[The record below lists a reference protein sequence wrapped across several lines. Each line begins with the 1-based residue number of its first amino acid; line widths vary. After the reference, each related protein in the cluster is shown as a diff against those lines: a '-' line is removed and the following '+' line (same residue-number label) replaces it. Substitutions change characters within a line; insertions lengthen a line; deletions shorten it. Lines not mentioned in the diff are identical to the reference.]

1 MMKNDKKKR
10 VVKTNSG
17 DTARRNPMHKPHL
30 IIMCIFFCFYAFLIL
45 FPYLWILM
53 NSLKDGYKEFMMNP
67 LGLPKS
73 PVISNYFAI
82 FNLED
87 YSIVRMFLNSLL
99 LCCACPTL
107 SCFSTVTAGYV
118 MAKYNFKGKKIMYTL
133 YILPMLISICGTTLS
148 TYTLLDSWGFIGDL
162 GYVGIM
168 IISCGG
174 TGMNF
179 LLIHS
184 LFVNVSNTYME
195 AAEIDGAGYFTIFFE
210 IMLPHAMGLVG
221 TLWIM
226 GFIGQWNDYA
236 TARLF
241 LGVDPEYA
249 TIATGVQFLYT
260 NITKTADEKFIN
272 NYPMYYAA
280 VIVTVIPMVV
290 LFLCFQKQIM
300 KLSLGGGIKE

>member
-1 MMKNDKKKR
+1 
-10 VVKTNSG
+10 
-17 DTARRNPMHKPHL
+17 MHKPHL
-30 IIMCIFFCFYAFLIL
+30 IMMCIFFCFYAFLIL

-53 NSLKDGYKEFMMNP
+53 NSFKDGYKEFMMNP

-87 YSIVRMFLNSLL
+87 YSIVRMFFNSLL
-99 LCCACPTL
+99 LCCVCPTL

-118 MAKYNFKGKKIMYTL
+118 MAKYNFKGKKVMYTL

-148 TYTLLDSWGFIGDL
+148 TYTLLDSWGLIGDF
-162 GYVGIM
+162 GYFGIM
-168 IISCGG
+168 LISCGG

-210 IMLPHAMGLVG
+210 VMLPHAMGLVG